1 MKPTRRQLLIGGTV
15 VGGGMLLGYAT
26 LGSSR
31 PERAQAL
38 AAGEGEHFTTTWL
51 KIDPDNKVT
60 VYVPHSEMGQG
71 VHTSM
76 PMMAADEM
84 EADWDLVQMVQ
95 APADDV
101 WANGP
106 LGKGYILGA
115 TPIPSILTGVVDASF
130 FKIAEMAVGQIT
142 GGSTSV
148 RFTGQYGMRVAG
160 AAAKEMLIRAAADKW
175 NVPESELVAR
185 LSYVHHEGSGRSASF
200 GELAAAAAEM
210 DPPGNPTLKDRKDFT
225 IMGTSKPR
233 YDIPSKVDGTATYGV
248 DVQRDGLQIAAIRQ
262 APVFGG
268 SVKSFDGTAAL
279 AQRGVTAVV
288 STGDGVAVVADN
300 YWRASKALDLVEVE
314 FDSGGNGDVSTESIF
329 ATFHENLE
337 NGEAEED
344 FEVGDAA
351 AVISGGGNVIEA
363 RYEVPF
369 LAHTCMEP
377 MNCTVEIKDGKV
389 EVWVGVQDGLTSRNV
404 VAEVSGV
411 APENVTLH
419 PLMLGG
425 GFGRRGPSASNFVHQ
440 ATKIAMQVEG
450 PVKLVWSREEDV
462 QHDYYRPATASHMS
476 ATLDENGHPTAWV
489 NRYIR
494 KDEPGEASQ
503 IPYGIANQSIRYV
516 ESPVHVPYGAWR
528 SVAHTQHTF
537 FNESFI
543 DELAHA
549 AGKDPFEYRMGLI
562 ADKPRHLAVLAKAG
576 EEAGWGSPLPEGH
589 VRGVALQQ
597 SFDTIVAQVVEV
609 SIDDAGSPLVH
620 RVTCAVD
627 CGAVVNPDG
636 ARAQIES
643 GVIYGLTAALFGEIT
658 IEDGAVVQENFPD
671 YEAVRL
677 AQSPEID
684 VHFVESDA
692 AFGGMG
698 EPGTPCIAPAV
709 SNALFTLTGK
719 RVRELPLMNH
729 DFTSGPRLASA
740 AD

>member
-1 MKPTRRQLLIGGTV
+1 MKPSRRQLLIGGTV

-26 LGSSR
+26 MGSTR
-31 PERAQAL
+31 PGRAQAL
-38 AAGEGEHFTTTWL
+38 AAGQGEHFTTTWL

-106 LGKGYILGA
+106 LAKGYIVGA

-130 FKIAEMAVGQIT
+130 FKIAEIMVGQIT

-160 AAAKEMLIRAAADKW
+160 AAAKEMLIRAAAEQW

-185 LSYVHHEGSGRSASF
+185 LSYVHHETSGRSASF
-200 GELAAAAAEM
+200 GELAAAAAEY
-210 DPPGNPTLKDRKDFT
+210 DPPLNPTLKVRKDFT

-300 YWRASKALDLVEVE
+300 YWRASQALELVEVE
-314 FDSGGNGDVSTESIF
+314 FDAGGNGDVSTESIF
-329 ATFHENLE
+329 ATFHDNLE
-337 NGEAEED
+337 NGDAEDD
-344 FEVGDAA
+344 FVVGDAA
-351 AVISGGGNVIEA
+351 AAISAGGDVIEA

-389 EVWVGVQDGLTSRNV
+389 EVWAGVQDGLSSRNV
-404 VAEVSGV
+404 VAEVSGID
-411 APENVTLH
+411 PENVTLH

-462 QHDYYRPATASHMS
+462 QHDYYRPAVAAHLS
-476 ATLDENGHPTAWV
+476 AALDEKGQPTAWV

-494 KDEPGEASQ
+494 KDEPAEASQ
-503 IPYGIANQSIRYV
+503 IPYAVANQSIRYV
-516 ESPVHVPYGAWR
+516 ESPVHVPFGAWR

-549 AGKDPFEYRMGLI
+549 AGKDPFDYRMGLI
-562 ADKPRHLAVLAKAG
+562 ADKPRHTAVLAKAG
-576 EEAGWGSPLPEGH
+576 EAVGWGTPLPEGH
-589 VRGVALQQ
+589 VRGVALQK

-609 SIDDAGSPLVH
+609 SIDEAGSPKVH

-643 GVIYGLTAALFGEIT
+643 GVIYGLTAALYGEIT
-658 IEDGAVVQENFPD
+658 IEDGAVVEGNFPD
-671 YEAVRL
+671 YDAVRM

-684 VHFVESDA
+684 IHFVESEA

-709 SNALFTLTGK
+709 SNALFALTGK
-719 RVRELPLMNH
+719 RVRELPLQNH